1 MIESKK
7 VNYRLFDYSDRPF
20 VSASDVA
27 AYLNVSPDSLFK
39 TLVVQGKRE
48 FYVFLIPASSE
59 LDLKKAAKA
68 TGEKKISL
76 VPSRE
81 LYALTGYVH
90 GGCSPIGM
98 KRIFPTY
105 VDVSARDCRHIRFSG
120 GKIGFSVEIATEDLT
135 KLIVFEYADVKREKG
150 MEKSDD

>member
-1 MIESKK
+1 M
-7 VNYRLFDYSDRPF
+7 
-20 VSASDVA
+20 
-27 AYLNVSPDSLFK
+27 
-39 TLVVQGKRE
+39 
-48 FYVFLIPASSE
+48 
-59 LDLKKAAKA
+59 DLKKAAKA